1 MILDRDKTKI
11 HVEEIV
17 DYDYRLTAVVAPV
30 STRHWEASL
39 SGVSENGE
47 EVIMSRN
54 GNTPDEALK
63 NLFEAMHEAEVWL

>member
-1 MILDRDKTKI
+1 MILDKDKTGI
-11 HVEEIV
+11 RVEEQV
-17 DYDYRLTAVVAPV
+17 EYDYQLTAAVAAV
-30 STRHWEASL
+30 ATRYWGASL

-47 EVIMSRN
+47 EVSMSRQ